1 MDNRTIARHLML
13 RARYL
18 ADRDAGLYRVRAYR
32 RAAEIV
38 LGMDEP
44 IERIVNDH
52 GGRGLRELPAIG
64 SHIARTIETLVRTGQ
79 LPTVSESTHDTS
91 VKRTRRATT
100 TNAIRRALNGPG
112 NDQCCS
118 PVSAVCSK

>member
-1 MDNRTIARHLML
+1 MDNRTIARHLMN
-13 RARYL
+13 RARCL

-44 IERIVNDH
+44 VERIVADQGH
-52 GGRGLRELPAIG
+52 RGLRELPAIG

-79 LPTVSESTHDTS
+79 LPKVSETDHHAP
-91 VKRTRRATT
+91 VKRTRSATT
-100 TNAIRRALNGPG
+100 DMIRRALDGPG
-112 NDQCCS
+112 KEECCS
-118 PVSAVCSK
+118 PASAVCSK